1 LLIVVGIG
9 GYFIWKNSRD
19 ISFTQTPETSETT
32 GYTIDSQIQEEGILK
47 QDNSDIINYTHT
59 LTNLSGQVFLLKS
72 SKIPLANYTNT
83 LT

>member
-1 LLIVVGIG
+1 MGIG
-9 GYFIWKNSRD
+9 GYVVWKNSRD
-19 ISFTQTPETSETT
+19 INFTQTSETAETT

-47 QDNSDIINYTHT
+47 QDNSDLINYTHT
-59 LTNLSGQVFLLKS
+59 LTNLNGQVFLLKS

>member
-1 LLIVVGIG
+1 MLIVVGIG
-9 GYFIWKNSRD
+9 GYFVWKNSRD
-19 ISFTQTPETSETT
+19 ISFTQTPETAETT
-32 GYTIDSQIQEEGILK
+32 GYNIDSQIQEEGILK